1 MHLSDMKL
9 SHKMMVF
16 ISTIFLSLLISAV
29 LVESEV
35 STLVDEVEVVKT
47 ESVPFALSAAEMKKT
62 VVEVQQWLTD
72 ISVTRGQDGLDDGF
86 TEAEKSR
93 QHFLEDV
100 AEFRQMYEAENDSAN
115 LEKLAKLEAAF
126 EAWYKTGKHLA
137 QTYINEGT
145 SAGNQLMGGFDSA
158 AEKLDG
164 LLTPFVNDQVQE
176 AESMLT
182 HAVEETVVLK
192 TTLIIVFIIIIAVF
206 IAFGTVI
213 TRSILKS
220 IRSLEKVISKV
231 AQTGEFSHRVEI
243 LGKDEIGN
251 MSIAFNQ
258 LLEDMQKALAEANK
272 VVSSLADGQF
282 DQRIEYDIPG
292 DLATLKNGINDSAD
306 HISGVMVQ
314 LKDVMDSM
322 VRGDFSHQV
331 STSAKGQ
338 YGDMLLNAAQALSS
352 LNSVIADINVAM
364 QHMNDG
370 DFNARVTAEAQ
381 GDLALMKNNVND
393 SLKQIAKVV
402 DAISEEVNAQAA
414 GDLTKELTGNF
425 KGQLH
430 GLQTAINASIKK
442 LKEVVIM
449 ATNASEVVNGAA
461 AEVSQG
467 SNDLSKRVQQQAAA
481 LEQTSSTMH
490 EMNSQV
496 QNSSENAQHAN
507 QIAKDVQGKAN
518 EGTEVMQQTM
528 EAMTAIEE
536 SSHKISDIV
545 TLIDG
550 IAFQTNLLAL
560 NAAVEAARAGDH
572 GRGFAV
578 VAGEVRALAQK
589 AADAA
594 KDIKTLIDETVNRVE
609 YGSNL
614 ATQSG
619 EMLQSINDSID
630 SVSQMIGQI
639 ATAATEQAEGVEQVH
654 QAITEIDGVTQQNAA
669 LVEETSAASES
680 LSEQARRL
688 QQEMAFFNTG
698 EQHIGSAPARLAA
711 PKKPKPQQPAPKAIA
726 PKPQKAESDD
736 EWGEF

>member
-1 MHLSDMKL
+1 MRLSDMKL
-9 SHKMMVF
+9 THKMMVF
-16 ISTIFLSLLISAV
+16 ISTIFLSLLISAI

-35 STLVDEVEVVKT
+35 STLVEEVEVVKT
-47 ESVPFALSAAEMKKT
+47 ESLPFALTAADMKKT
-62 VVEVQQWLTD
+62 VIEVQQWLTD

-100 AEFRQMYEAENDSAN
+100 AEFRAMYETENDSAN
-115 LEKLAKLEAAF
+115 LERLAKLEAAF
-126 EAWYKTGKHLA
+126 EEWYQTGKHLA
-137 QTYINEGT
+137 DTYISEGT
-145 SAGNQLMGGFDSA
+145 SAGNQLMGQFDTA
-158 AEKLDG
+158 AERLEG
-164 LLTPFVNDQVQE
+164 LLTPFVKDQVQE
-176 AESMLT
+176 AEMVLS
-182 HAVEETVVLK
+182 HAAEDSQLLK
-192 TTLIIVFIIIIAVF
+192 STLIIVFAIIILVF

-213 TRSILKS
+213 TRNILSS
-220 IRSLEKVISKV
+220 IRSLEKVITKV
-231 AQTGEFSHRVEI
+231 SQTGEFTHRVDI
-243 LGKDEIGN
+243 QGKDEIGS

-258 LLEDMQKALAEANK
+258 LLENVQKALAEANK

-282 DQRIEYDIPG
+282 DQRIQYDIPG
-292 DLATLKNGINDSAD
+292 DLATLKTGINDSAD
-306 HISGVMVQ
+306 HISEVMAQ
-314 LKDVMDSM
+314 LKDVMDSL
-322 VRGDFSHQV
+322 VKGKFTHQV
-331 STSAKGQ
+331 NTDAKGQ
-338 YGDMLLNAAQALSS
+338 YGEMLINAAQALSS
-352 LNSVIADINVAM
+352 LNSVIADINLAM

-393 SLKQIAKVV
+393 SLQQIAKVV
-402 DAISEEVNAQAA
+402 DAISDEVNAQAS

-490 EMNSQV
+490 QMNSQV

-518 EGTEVMQQTM
+518 QGTEVMQQTM

-619 EMLQSINDSID
+619 EMLESINESID
-630 SVSQMIGQI
+630 SVSKMIGQI
-639 ATAATEQAEGVEQVH
+639 ATAATEQAQGVEQVH

-680 LSEQARRL
+680 LSEQATRL

-698 EQHIGSAPARLAA
+698 EQHIATAPAKLAA
-711 PKKPKPQQPAPKAIA
+711 PKKTPPQQPAPKAI
-726 PKPQKAESDD
+726 PSKASTSKSDD

>member
-1 MHLSDMKL
+1 MHLSDIKL
-9 SHKMMVF
+9 THKMMAF
-16 ISTIFLSLLISAV
+16 ISVISFSLLISAV

-35 STLVDEVEVVKT
+35 STLVGEVDVVKT

-100 AEFRQMYEAENDSAN
+100 AEFRAMYEAENDSDN
-115 LEKLAKLEAAF
+115 LQKLAKLEAAF
-126 EAWYKTGKHLA
+126 EEWYKTGKHLA
-137 QTYINEGT
+137 ETYIKDGT
-145 SAGNQLMGGFDSA
+145 SAGNQFMGQFDTA
-158 AEKLDG
+158 AEQLDT

-176 AESMLT
+176 AEMMLS
-182 HAVEETVVLK
+182 HAAEETQVLK
-192 TTLIIVFIIIIAVF
+192 STLITVFVIIILVF

-213 TRSILKS
+213 TRSILRS
-220 IRSLEKVISKV
+220 IHSLEKVITKV
-231 AQTGEFSHRVEI
+231 SQTGEFKHRVEV
-243 LGKDEIGN
+243 LGKDEIGS

-258 LLEDMQKALAEANK
+258 LLDNVQRALTDANK

-282 DQRIEYDIPG
+282 DQRIQYEISG
-292 DLATLKNGINDSAD
+292 DLATLKAGINNSAD
-306 HISGVMVQ
+306 HIS
-314 LKDVMDSM
+314 DVMDQLKNVM
-322 VRGDFSHQV
+322 NALVKGDFSHHV
-331 STSAKGQ
+331 STNAKGQ
-338 YGDMLLNAAQALSS
+338 YGDMLINADQALSS

-430 GLQTAINASIKK
+430 GLQTAINASINK

-594 KDIKTLIDETVNRVE
+594 KDIKNLIDETVNRVE

-630 SVSQMIGQI
+630 SVSKMIGQI

-680 LSEQARRL
+680 LSEQATRL

-698 EQHIGSAPARLAA
+698 EQHIGASPAQLAA
-711 PKKPKPQQPAPKAIA
+711 PKEPKPQQPAPKAIQ
-726 PKPQKAESDD
+726 PKANKAQSDD